1 MAYGFDTSASFGNFF
16 PDAEMPGYWEHLEQQ
31 FKEMSAKGL
40 ATHEF
45 FPKFQSDFRKDF
57 LNGTRAIDDDLIPQD
72 FVLAKPYRKLG
83 DMILLGLGVAVTDRL
98 RSLIEVLEP
107 GRHQFKAVKITLPSG
122 ESYPTA
128 YFTLRVLSQLDA
140 FDKEK
145 SDPACWK
152 KSIRI
157 LKIVSPKEDHAHGI
171 ALRRS
176 VIADHHIWRG
186 FVSPETGI
194 SGFNFYVSDTLKT
207 AIDAAGLKMMP
218 FHQLKEV

>member
-16 PDAEMPGYWEHLEQQ
+16 PDAEMPGYWEHLEQH

-45 FPKFQSDFRKDF
+45 FPQFQSDFRRDS
-57 LNGTRAIDDDLIPQD
+57 LYGTRAIDNDLIPQD
-72 FVLAKPYRKLG
+72 FVLAKPYKSLG
-83 DMILLGLGVAVTDRL
+83 DMILLGLGVAVTDCL
-98 RSLIEVLEP
+98 RSLIEELEP

-122 ESYPTA
+122 KAYPTA

-145 SDPACWK
+145 SDPTCWK
-152 KSIRI
+152 KSVRI
-157 LKIVSPKEDHAHGI
+157 LKIAPPMEDHAYGI
-171 ALRRS
+171 ALSRR

-186 FVSPETGI
+186 FVSPESGI
-194 SGFNFYVSDTLKT
+194 SGFDFYVSDTLK
-207 AIDAAGLKMMP
+207 AVIDAAGLKMPP
-218 FHQLKEV
+218 FYKLKEV